1 MVSLIS
7 ARGSAVVVKHNI
19 DKVAL
24 TKKILDISREYLDLQ
39 RLRAAVREAESKQ
52 KMRKSR
58 PASPRGKK

>member
-1 MVSLIS
+1 M
-7 ARGSAVVVKHNI
+7 
-19 DKVAL
+19 
-24 TKKILDISREYLDLQ
+24 LDISREYLDLQ